1 MTFGKNLK
9 AARNA
14 AHISRSE
21 FAKHIKRSV
30 HTVKSWE
37 LDRHK
42 PDELTIAKIEQF
54 FHLER
59 GYFSNPTSL
68 SHAKLIGS
76 LTCAIQKLPNQKRQ
90 HAIALIENITHLIS

>member
-14 AHISRSE
+14 AKISRNE

-30 HTVKSWE
+30 HTIKSWE
-37 LDRHK
+37 LDRHR
-42 PDELTIAKIEQF
+42 PDDMTIGKIEDF
-54 FHLER
+54 FYLER
-59 GYFSNPTSL
+59 GYLSSPTAL

-76 LTCAIQKLPNQKRQ
+76 LSCAINKLPNPKRQ
-90 HAIALIENITHLIS
+90 HAIALIENITHLIN